1 MEHSLPRPPVQDV
14 PRPGGNPHRKEEA
27 APHPDNLHLG
37 PAEGARA
44 RLPGDPLPRHLHQG
58 GDRHE
63 DRPDGGESAG
73 SGEAVKPFDWLNIKT
88 MCFGS
93 SMI

>member
-27 APHPDNLHLG
+27 APHPDNLHLS

-63 DRPDGGESAG
+63 DRPHRGQGPGETNTYIVQLG
-73 SGEAVKPFDWLNIKT
+73 HT
-88 MCFGS
+88 
-93 SMI
+93 